1 MFIFNPVIEDK
12 SPNCRCKDCL
22 HAFWYRINTERNYL
36 ICNCDLMHS
45 VTFPNESEKSLPVAV
60 AKIFYLVQ
68 TARIALYVKNAK
80 VLYGILPTSTNSI
93 AIVYIYKN

>member
-22 HAFWYRINTERNYL
+22 HAFWYRTNTEYNYL

-45 VTFPNESEKSLPVAV
+45 LTFPNESEKNR
-60 AKIFYLVQ
+60 YL
-68 TARIALYVKNAK
+68 
-80 VLYGILPTSTNSI
+80 
-93 AIVYIYKN
+93 

>member
-22 HAFWYRINTERNYL
+22 HAFWYRTNTEYNFL

-45 VTFPNESEKSLPVAV
+45 VTFPNESEK
-60 AKIFYLVQ
+60 IFYLVQ
-68 TARIALYVKNAK
+68 TARIALSVINVK
-80 VLYGILPTSTNSI
+80 VLYGMSLISTNSI
-93 AIVYIYKN
+93 ATVYTYKN